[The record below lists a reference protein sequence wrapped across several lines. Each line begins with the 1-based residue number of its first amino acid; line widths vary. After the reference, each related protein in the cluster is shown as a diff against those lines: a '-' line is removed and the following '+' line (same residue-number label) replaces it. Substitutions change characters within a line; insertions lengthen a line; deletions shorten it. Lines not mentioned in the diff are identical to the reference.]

1 MSKVAFIGLGVMGY
15 PMAGHLSKNYTTTV
29 FNRNTEKSKKWTSN
43 YNGKM
48 ELSIPNTVK
57 DADFVFCCVGNDNDL
72 SSILLGENGV
82 IYSMK
87 KGSILVD
94 HTTCSAKISKK
105 SNYF

>member
-15 PMAGHLSKNYTTTV
+15 PMAGHLSKNYETTV
-29 FNRNTEKSKKWTSN
+29 LIEIQKNPKKWTSN

-72 SSILLGENGV
+72 SSILLGENGA
-82 IYSMK
+82 INSMK
-87 KGSILVD
+87 N
-94 HTTCSAKISKK
+94 K
-105 SNYF
+105 SYF